1 MKAGANTG
9 FGGSNNLDS
18 LVASVEAVGTRA
30 LSGENIDSV
39 LQAGNQFAT
48 NALIT
53 SHVGVTSS
61 CVPWS
66 WSKRVKEQNRS
77 WIQYIDRIYIYMY
90 IFGQTRNTD
99 RIYIYICIY
108 QIDRIYIYIDI
119 KIDRYIDRCK
129 EGIVVYCFYM

>member
-77 WIQYIDRIYIYMY
+77 WIQYIDRIYIY
-90 IFGQTRNTD
+90 
-99 RIYIYICIY
+99 IYICIY
-108 QIDRIYIYIDI
+108 LDKRVIQIEYIYM
-119 KIDRYIDRCK
+119 YISNR
-129 EGIVVYCFYM
+129 

>member
-9 FGGSNNLDS
+9 FVGSNNLDS

-53 SHVGVTSS
+53 SHVGTTSS

-66 WSKRVKEQNRS
+66 WPKRVKEQNRS
-77 WIQYIDRIYIYMY
+77 WIQYIDRIFIYIYMY

-99 RIYIYICIY
+99 RIYIYILNI
-108 QIDRIYIYIDI
+108 
-119 KIDRYIDRCK
+119 
-129 EGIVVYCFYM
+129 